1 MIDFYYRCGR
11 CNMLLPSFQLLQIH
25 DLNHE
30 IKVLEEK
37 IKMKTL
43 LRRERSS
50 VSKGSGV
57 IVSIAEKVK
66 LRRRK

>member
-1 MIDFYYRCGR
+1 
-11 CNMLLPSFQLLQIH
+11 MLLPSFQLLQIH
-25 DLNHE
+25 DLDHE

-43 LRRERSS
+43 LREQPS
-50 VSKGSGV
+50 VNKRSGV